1 MKKLLILLFSVMF
14 SFSSYAEWIKVNEDT
29 EGDSYYIDFETV
41 KERDGYVYW
50 WGKSFDAD
58 ESFQYYF

>member
-1 MKKLLILLFSVMF
+1 MF

-41 KERDGYVYW
+41 
-50 WGKSFDAD
+50 AD